1 MCRVFNS
8 LLAVAAVGGIAGIAG
23 FVKSSSAPSMEGAW
37 QAVEVSLT
45 GPGARTIRPL
55 QSNLAI
61 FTARYYSHIEI
72 HADGPRP
79 SVADPAK
86 ASAEEL
92 RQAWGPVVAEAGS
105 YELSGGSF
113 TTHPVVAKNPA
124 AMAKGAFTSY
134 AYRIAG
140 DTLWLTMQRTERG
153 PVPNPPT
160 IKLTRVE

>member
-8 LLAVAAVGGIAGIAG
+8 LLAMAAVGGAAG
-23 FVKSSSAPSMEGAW
+23 FVGSSRTSSMEGAW

-45 GPGARTIRPL
+45 GPGARTIRSL
-55 QSNLAI
+55 QPNLSI
-61 FTARYYSHIEI
+61 FTARHYSHIDI

-79 SVADPAK
+79 ILADPAK

-92 RQAWGPVVAEAGS
+92 RDAWGPVVAEAGN
-105 YELSGGSF
+105 YEISGGSF
-113 TTHPVVAKNPA
+113 VTRPVVAKNPA

-140 DTLWLTMQRTERG
+140 DTLWLTTQRTERG
-153 PVPNPPT
+153 PVTNPPT

>member
-8 LLAVAAVGGIAGIAG
+8 ILAVTAVGAVAG
-23 FVKSSSAPSMEGAW
+23 FAEFSRGPTMEGAW
-37 QAVEVSLT
+37 RAVEVSMT

-55 QSNLAI
+55 QPNLSI
-61 FTARYYSHIEI
+61 FTAKHYSHIDI

-79 SVADPAK
+79 SLSDPSK

-92 RQAWGPVVAEAGS
+92 RQAWGPVVAEAGG
-105 YELSGGSF
+105 YELSRG
-113 TTHPVVAKNPA
+113 TIVTRPVVAKNPA
-124 AMAKGAFTSY
+124 AMAQGAFTSY
-134 AYRIAG
+134 GYRIAG

-153 PVPNPPT
+153 PVTNPPT

>member
-8 LLAVAAVGGIAGIAG
+8 LLAVTAVGGIAGIGG
-23 FVKSSSAPSMEGAW
+23 FVKSSRSPSMEGAW
-37 QAVEVSLT
+37 QAVEVSMT

-55 QSNLAI
+55 QPNLSI
-61 FTARYYSHIEI
+61 FTAKHYSHIDI

-79 SVADPAK
+79 TVTDPAK
-86 ASAEEL
+86 ASADEL

-105 YELSGGSF
+105 YETSGGSF

-124 AMAKGAFTSY
+124 AMVKGSFTSY
-134 AYRIAG
+134 SYRIAG

-153 PVPNPPT
+153 AVPNPPT